1 MGLIDRFKALLSRR
15 GKALSWY
22 RAGLARANA
31 CDYEGAIQSYTSA
44 IETPDC
50 PADVRGMAIY
60 NRALAYA
67 AVREDI
73 RAADDLAAVLTIP
86 GVPQNI
92 KKEAQ
97 QRCARLRRRAER
109 NDGES

>member
-1 MGLIDRFKALLSRR
+1 MGLINRFKGLLSRR
-15 GKALSWY
+15 GKTLAWY
-22 RAGLARANA
+22 RAGMARANA
-31 CDYEGAIQSYTSA
+31 RDYAGAIQDYTAA
-44 IETPDC
+44 IEAPDC

-67 AVREDI
+67 AVHEDSK
-73 RAADDLAAVLTIP
+73 AADDLAAVLDIP

-92 KKEAQ
+92 KKEAH
-97 QRCARLRRRAER
+97 QRRARLRRRAER